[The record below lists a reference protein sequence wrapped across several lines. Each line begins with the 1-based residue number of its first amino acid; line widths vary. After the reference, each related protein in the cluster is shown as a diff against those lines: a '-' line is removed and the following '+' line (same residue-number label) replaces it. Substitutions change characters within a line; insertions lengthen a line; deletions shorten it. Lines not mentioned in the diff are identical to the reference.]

1 MSKFSYRLQK
11 NLAHTVQYTHLP
23 HKQKGASTYAYIL
36 AHSIEA
42 AVQLQERFWIQNCKW
57 I

>member
-1 MSKFSYRLQK
+1 MSKFSHWLQK

-42 AVQLQERFWIQNCKW
+42 AVQFQERFWIQNCKW